1 MMAWLPEEP
10 TPDLKTVTETA
21 TQSST
26 ETEFITT
33 TMSTL
38 STTVSTTT
46 STYTPTPE
54 AIRELFYNFGEL
66 LFQASSNQ
74 TSEKMTEPSTTDLI
88 QSTQIPN
95 STSGNFS
102 DELSATV
109 LRRNAVRGKSL
120 STYVI
125 YFSVSNFCAFSI

>member
-1 MMAWLPEEP
+1 MAWWPEEP

-21 TQSST
+21 IQSST
-26 ETEFITT
+26 ETEFTTT

-38 STTVSTTT
+38 STTISTTT

-109 LRRNAVRGKSL
+109 LRRNAVRKCLSL
-120 STYVI
+120 I
-125 YFSVSNFCAFSI
+125 LIFPF